1 MEKSKAQD
9 KTAGKLSSIFYPKT
23 MAIIGASRQQGSVG
37 QALLANIIDSRFQ
50 GIVYPVNPR
59 AKGILGIKCYARV
72 MDIPDEVDLAVVI
85 VPSRF
90 VPGILEECGKKKIKG
105 AIVISAGFKEIGGE
119 GIELEKKV
127 QKIIQKYDIS
137 LVGPN
142 CLGIMNTDL
151 ESSMNATFGTPM
163 SKEGNIAFISQS
175 GALCVAVLDY
185 AKESNIGFSKFISM
199 GNKAGLTENELLLY
213 LKNDPKTDVILM
225 YLEDLVNGREFMKI
239 AHDIT
244 SSPTN
249 PKPIIALKAG
259 RTPLGAKAAS
269 SHTGSLAGSD
279 RVYDAIF
286 SQCGVLRG
294 ETLEELFDYV
304 KAFSSQPLPKGKNVA
319 IITNSGGPGIL
330 ATDSCIR
337 HGLNIAP
344 LSRNTVKT
352 LKTILPP
359 QASLNN
365 PVDLIAEA
373 QHEQYEATLREILK
387 DKNVHSSIII
397 LTATSFTNVDKIAD
411 SIVKT
416 TKKFQKPVLC
426 SFLGVY
432 DVSTGIEILEENG
445 IPSYRF
451 PESAA
456 RALSEMTK
464 FNLWLNRPKT
474 GVKKFSVNKAGAK
487 KIIDSVKKEG
497 RFFLLE
503 HESYEVLKAYQFPLV
518 KSSLARNKTEAANA
532 AQKIGFPVVL
542 KIASPDILHKFDFG
556 GVKLNLKNKNEVREA
571 YQEILKNIMSKKPK
585 AKIRGVLVEEMASQ
599 GKEII
604 LGMSRDPQ
612 FGPIL
617 MFGLGGI
624 YVEVLE
630 DVSFRLAPIRERTAD
645 MMIAKTKTHKILEG
659 FRGEPA
665 YDIKAVAE
673 CLKRLS
679 QLVTDFEEIKEL
691 DINPLFVYERGKG
704 CAIVDARIILES
716 RKAQAI

>member
-1 MEKSKAQD
+1 MEKSKAQY
-9 KTAGKLSSIFYPKT
+9 KTVSKLSSIFYPKS

-59 AKGILGIKCYARV
+59 AKGILGIKCYPRV
-72 MDIPDEVDLAVVI
+72 MDIPDEVDLAIVI
-85 VPSRF
+85 VPSCF

-142 CLGIMNTDL
+142 CLGVMNTDL

-239 AHDIT
+239 ARDIT

-259 RTPLGAKAAS
+259 RTLLGAKAAS

-304 KAFSSQPLPKGKNVA
+304 KAFSSQPLPKGENVA

-344 LSRNTVKT
+344 LSPNTVKT

-373 QHEQYEATLREILK
+373 QHEQYEAALREILK
-387 DKNVHSSIII
+387 DKNVHSSIVI
-397 LTATSFTNVDKIAD
+397 LTATSFTEVDKIAE

-416 TKKFQKPVLC
+416 AKKFQKPVLC

-432 DVSTGIEILEENG
+432 DVSSGIEILEENG

-456 RALSEMTK
+456 RVLSEMTK
-464 FNLWLNRPKT
+464 FNWWLNRPKT
-474 GVKKFSVNKAGAK
+474 GVKKFSVNKAKAK

-503 HESYEVLKAYQFPLV
+503 HESYEVLKAYHFPV
-518 KSSLARNKTEAANA
+518 IKSSLARNKTEAAEA

-556 GVKLNLKNKNEVREA
+556 GVKLNLNNKDEVGQA
-571 YQEILKNIMSKKPK
+571 YEKILKNVLTKKPK

-617 MFGLGGI
+617 MFGMGGI
-624 YVEVLE
+624 YVEALE
-630 DVSFRLAPIRERTAD
+630 DVSFRLAPIRELTAD
-645 MMIAKTKTHKILEG
+645 MMIMRTKTHKILEG

-665 YDIKAVAE
+665 YDIKAVSE

-691 DINPLFVYERGKG
+691 DINPLFVYEKGKG

-716 RKAQAI
+716 S

>member
-1 MEKSKAQD
+1 MAILNVQD
-9 KTAGKLSSIFYPKT
+9 KTISKLNSIFYPKSI
-23 MAIIGASRQQGSVG
+23 AIIGASRQQGSVG
-37 QALLANIIDSRFQ
+37 QSLLANIIDSRFQ
-50 GIVYPVNPR
+50 GIAYPVNPR

-72 MDIPDEVDLAVVI
+72 MDIPDEVDLAVII

-90 VPGILEECGKKKIKG
+90 VSGILEECAKKHIKG

-127 QKIIQKYDIS
+127 QQIIQKYDIS

-142 CLGIMNTDL
+142 CLGVINTDPEL
-151 ESSMNATFGTPM
+151 SMNATFGTQM

-239 AHDIT
+239 ARDIT
-244 SSPTN
+244 SSPSN

-259 RTPLGAKAAS
+259 RTMLGAKAAS

-286 SQCGVLRG
+286 NQCGVLRG

-304 KAFSSQPLPKGKNVA
+304 KAFSSQPLPKGENVA

-344 LSRNTVKT
+344 FHKNTVRT

-359 QASLNN
+359 TASFNN

-397 LTATSFTNVDKIAD
+397 LTATSFTNAEKIAD
-411 SIVKT
+411 SIVIAA
-416 TKKFQKPVLC
+416 KKFQKPVLC
-426 SFLGVY
+426 CFLGVY
-432 DVSTGIEILEENG
+432 DVSRGIDILEENG
-445 IPSYRF
+445 IPAYRF

-456 RALSEMTK
+456 KALSEMTK
-464 FNLWLNRPKT
+464 FNWWLNRPKT
-474 GVKKFSVNKAGAK
+474 GIKKFRVNRAKAK

-497 RFFLLE
+497 RLFLLE
-503 HESYEVLKAYQFPLV
+503 HESYEVLKAYNFPV
-518 KSSLARNKTEAANA
+518 IKSFLAGNKMEAVEA
-532 AQKIGFPVVL
+532 AQKIGLPVAL

-556 GVKLNLKNKNEVREA
+556 GVKLNLKNKNEVLKA
-571 YQEILKNIMSKKPK
+571 YHEILENILAKKPE
-585 AKIRGVLVEEMASQ
+585 AKIRGVIVEEMASK

-604 LGMSRDPQ
+604 LGMNRDPQ

-630 DVSFRLAPIRERTAD
+630 DVTFRLAPIRELTANV
-645 MMIAKTKTHKILEG
+645 MITSTKTYKILEG

-665 YDIKAVAE
+665 YDTEAVAE

-679 QLVTDFEEIKEL
+679 QLVIDFEDIKEL
-691 DINPLFVYERGKG
+691 DINPLIVYEKGKG
-704 CAIVDARIILES
+704 CAIVDARIILGS
-716 RKAQAI
+716 S

>member
-1 MEKSKAQD
+1 MERLKSTD
-9 KTAGKLSSIFYPKT
+9 KTSSKLDSIFYPKS

-50 GIVYPVNPR
+50 GIAYPVNPR
-59 AKGILGIKCYARV
+59 AKGILGIKCYPSV
-72 MDIPDEVDLAVVI
+72 MDIPDEVDLAIVI
-85 VPSRF
+85 VPSRR

-127 QKIIQKYDIS
+127 QKIIQKHDIS

-142 CLGIMNTDL
+142 CLGVMNTDL

-175 GALCVAVLDY
+175 GALGVVVLDY

-213 LKNDPKTDVILM
+213 LKNDPKTGVILM
-225 YLEDLVNGREFMKI
+225 YLEDLINGREFMEI
-239 AHDIT
+239 ARSIT

-259 RTPLGAKAAS
+259 RTMLGAKAAS

-294 ETLEELFDYV
+294 DTLEELFDYV
-304 KAFSSQPLPKGKNVA
+304 KAFSSQPLPKGENVA

-337 HGLNIAP
+337 HGLNISP
-344 LSRNTVKT
+344 FTRNTVAT
-352 LKTILPP
+352 LKKILPP

-365 PVDLIAEA
+365 PIDLIAEA
-373 QHEQYEATLREILK
+373 QHELYETTLGEILK

-397 LTATSFTNVDKIAD
+397 LTATSFTDADKIAD

-416 TKKFQKPVLC
+416 AKKFQKPVLC

-432 DVSTGIEILEENG
+432 DVSSGIEILEENG

-456 RALSEMTK
+456 RVLSEMTK
-464 FNLWLNRPKT
+464 FSRWLKRPKT
-474 GVKKFSVNKAGAK
+474 GIKKFKVNKARAK

-497 RFFLLE
+497 RLFLLE
-503 HESYEVLKAYQFPLV
+503 HESYEVLKAYHFPVV
-518 KSSLARNKTEAANA
+518 KSSLARNKTEAAEA

-556 GVKLNLKNKNEVREA
+556 GVKLNLKNKDDVLNA
-571 YQEILKNIMSKKPK
+571 YQEILKNILSKKPR

-604 LGMSRDPQ
+604 LGMNRDPQ

-624 YVEVLE
+624 YVEALE
-630 DVSFRLAPIRERTAD
+630 DVSFRLAPIREITAD
-645 MMIAKTKTHKILEG
+645 VMITRTKTHKILKG

-665 YDIKAVAE
+665 YDIEAISE

-691 DINPLFVYERGKG
+691 DINPLFVYEKGKG
-704 CAIVDARIILES
+704 CAIVDARIILGS
-716 RKAQAI
+716 S